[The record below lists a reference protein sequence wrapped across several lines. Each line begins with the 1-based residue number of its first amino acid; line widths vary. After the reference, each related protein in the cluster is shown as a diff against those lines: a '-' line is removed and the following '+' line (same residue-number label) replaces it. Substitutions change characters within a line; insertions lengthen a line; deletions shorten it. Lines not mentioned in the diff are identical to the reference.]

1 MKIGNIFTRIAQSK
15 WGQKIYKKAL
25 EPSKENIL
33 NVWTPIAETAL
44 ISSFYILSTAVQKD
58 IDKDSKTALQWQNIL
73 SFGASVG
80 ISIPMNK
87 GVSKLA
93 DNVTKYLKPDLIKD
107 VHKVAS
113 GLKVGLPILSSILI
127 SRFLVA
133 VALVPI
139 SSKIRDSIKNK
150 KHPEKKPLNVVV

>member
-15 WGQKIYKKAL
+15 WGKKFYKNVL
-25 EPSKENIL
+25 HPSRDKFL
-33 NVWTPIAETAL
+33 TTHLPIIETGL

-58 IDKDSKTALQWQNIL
+58 IDKDSKTALQLQNIL

-80 ISIPMNK
+80 LSIPMNK

-107 VHKVAS
+107 CHKVAD
-113 GLKVGLPILSSILI
+113 GLKVGLPIASSILV

-139 SSKIRDSIKNK
+139 SSKIRDAVKARRN
-150 KHPEKKPLNVVV
+150 PEKKLDIKA